1 MKQLVDFLP
10 VFAFVGVYVF
20 TDIFVATAALMATAV
35 LQFVIFRIKGWP
47 VSRQMSVVIW
57 VALISGGLTL
67 VLQDKTFIQWKPTI
81 VYWIMGGAIIG
92 SRYVGRGDYIQR
104 AMGKMLVLPDP
115 TWARL
120 TFGWGAA
127 MVIAGFAN
135 LAVAYGFSEQAWV
148 LYKFVSAFG
157 IPLVL
162 TLGSVAYLAATEQ
175 LAGSIEEPSAP
186 GARGGPS
193 QRKEA
198 SPTAEVQGNDGR
210 SPVAGSVLPSKPEG
224 P

>member
-10 VFAFVGVYVF
+10 VIAFVGVYVF

-35 LQFVIFRIKGWP
+35 LQFVIFKVKGWP
-47 VSRQMSVVIW
+47 ISRQMLVVIW

-67 VLQDKTFIQWKPTI
+67 ALQDKTFIQWKPTI
-81 VYWIMGGAIIG
+81 VYGIMGAAIIG
-92 SRYVGRGDYIQR
+92 SRYVGRGDYIQK
-104 AMGKMLVLPDP
+104 AMGKMLVLPEP

-127 MVIAGFAN
+127 MFLAGVAN

-157 IPLVL
+157 IPLLL
-162 TLGSVAYLAATEQ
+162 TLGSVAYLAATGQ
-175 LAGSIEEPSAP
+175 LASEIEE
-186 GARGGPS
+186 
-193 QRKEA
+193 
-198 SPTAEVQGNDGR
+198 AE
-210 SPVAGSVLPSKPEG
+210 GS
-224 P
+224 

>member
-10 VFAFVGVYVF
+10 VVAFVGVYVF

-35 LQFVIFRIKGWP
+35 LQFAIFKVKGWP
-47 VSRQMSVVIW
+47 ISRQMLVVIW

-67 VLQDKTFIQWKPTI
+67 ALQDKTFIQWKPTV

-104 AMGKMLVLPDP
+104 AMGKMLVLSEG
-115 TWARL
+115 TWTRL

-127 MVIAGFAN
+127 MFVAGAAN
-135 LAVAYGFSEQAWV
+135 LVVAYGFSERVWV
-148 LYKFVSAFG
+148 FYKFISAFG

-162 TLGSVAYLAATEQ
+162 TLGSFAYLAATNQ
-175 LAGSIEEPSAP
+175 LTGDSVVEE
-186 GARGGPS
+186 
-193 QRKEA
+193 
-198 SPTAEVQGNDGR
+198 AER
-210 SPVAGSVLPSKPEG
+210 P
-224 P
+224 

>member
-10 VFAFVGVYVF
+10 VIAFVGVYVF

-35 LQFVIFRIKGWP
+35 LQFAIFKVKGWP
-47 VSRQMSVVIW
+47 VSRQMLVVIW

-67 VLQDKTFIQWKPTI
+67 ALQDKTFIQWKPTI
-81 VYWIMGGAIIG
+81 VYWIMGAAIIG
-92 SRYVGRGDYIQR
+92 SRYVGRGDYIQK

-127 MVIAGFAN
+127 MFLAGVAN

-157 IPLVL
+157 IPLLL
-162 TLGSVAYLAATEQ
+162 TLGSVAYLAATGQ
-175 LAGSIEEPSAP
+175 LAREIEE
-186 GARGGPS
+186 
-193 QRKEA
+193 
-198 SPTAEVQGNDGR
+198 AE
-210 SPVAGSVLPSKPEG
+210 GS
-224 P
+224 

>member
-10 VFAFVGVYVF
+10 VVAFVGVYVF

-35 LQFVIFRIKGWP
+35 LQFVIFKVKGWP
-47 VSRQMSVVIW
+47 ISRQMLVVIW

-67 VLQDKTFIQWKPTI
+67 ALQDKTFIQWKPTI
-81 VYWIMGGAIIG
+81 VYWIMGAAIIG

-104 AMGKMLVLPDP
+104 AMGKMLVLPEP

-127 MVIAGFAN
+127 MCLAGVAN

-157 IPLVL
+157 IPLLL
-162 TLGSVAYLAATEQ
+162 TLGSVAYLAATGQ
-175 LAGSIEEPSAP
+175 LASEIEE
-186 GARGGPS
+186 
-193 QRKEA
+193 
-198 SPTAEVQGNDGR
+198 AE
-210 SPVAGSVLPSKPEG
+210 GS
-224 P
+224 

>member
-10 VFAFVGVYVF
+10 VIAFVGVYVF

-35 LQFVIFRIKGWP
+35 LQFVIFKVKGWP
-47 VSRQMSVVIW
+47 ISRQMLVVIW

-67 VLQDKTFIQWKPTI
+67 ALQDKTFIQWKPTI
-81 VYWIMGGAIIG
+81 VYGIMGAAIIG

-104 AMGKMLVLPDP
+104 AMGKMLVLPEP

-127 MVIAGFAN
+127 MFLAGVAN

-157 IPLVL
+157 IPLLL
-162 TLGSVAYLAATEQ
+162 TLGSVAYLAATGQ
-175 LAGSIEEPSAP
+175 LASEIEE
-186 GARGGPS
+186 
-193 QRKEA
+193 
-198 SPTAEVQGNDGR
+198 AE
-210 SPVAGSVLPSKPEG
+210 GS
-224 P
+224 

>member
-10 VFAFVGVYVF
+10 VIAFVGVYVF

-35 LQFVIFRIKGWP
+35 LQFVIFKVKGWP
-47 VSRQMSVVIW
+47 ISRQMLVVIW

-67 VLQDKTFIQWKPTI
+67 ALQDKTFIQWKPTI
-81 VYWIMGGAIIG
+81 VYWIMGAAIIG

-104 AMGKMLVLPDP
+104 AMGKMLVLPEP

-127 MVIAGFAN
+127 MFLAGVAN

-157 IPLVL
+157 IPLLL
-162 TLGSVAYLAATEQ
+162 TLGSVAYLAATGQ
-175 LAGSIEEPSAP
+175 LASEIEE
-186 GARGGPS
+186 
-193 QRKEA
+193 
-198 SPTAEVQGNDGR
+198 AE
-210 SPVAGSVLPSKPEG
+210 GS
-224 P
+224 